1 MDLISFEDLVVQPY
15 NSYFSLEKE
24 LHEVKSQLSLMEQ
37 RLKYLDEKKP
47 KKPKKKRHVKQEDT
61 DVKEYEIIEKK
72 IQNDSDRKQ
81 RLTNR
86 NEVRKKNEELQLKRK
101 EEWEKWDKEREEEVE
116 RRKKNEEE
124 HERKKNENEK
134 YWNSRHEYWKK
145 IESNTFTYTKKE
157 SNGFAADAGY
167 YYSCYDVKLE
177 RKKSVEE
184 YLKRNVDDTYLN
196 SVGKYYSNKK

>member
-15 NSYFSLEKE
+15 NSYFTLEKE

-37 RLKYLDEKKP
+37 RLKYLEE

-72 IQNDSDRKQ
+72 IQNDADRKQ
-81 RLTNR
+81 RLINR

-101 EEWEKWDKEREEEVE
+101 EEWEKWDKEREEELE

-145 IESNTFTYTKKE
+145 REPTYFTE
-157 SNGFAADAGY
+157 A
-167 YYSCYDVKLE
+167 LE
-177 RKKSVEE
+177 RNQMRKMRQKKKMV
-184 YLKRNVDDTYLN
+184 LRQIIRKIRRNLIVLRHIQ
-196 SVGKYYSNKK
+196 VHI